1 MKIQETVTLMEFN
14 NFLPH
19 IVNFLPNYLKENKD
33 YIAYLTE
40 ENRLEQFA
48 SQLVMTLPDPRIDYY
63 SSPDFTKIK
72 AGVLG

>member
-40 ENRLEQFA
+40 
-48 SQLVMTLPDPRIDYY
+48 
-63 SSPDFTKIK
+63 
-72 AGVLG
+72 